1 MFQIP
6 LVRKTQ
12 EMKLIQKLSN
22 SVLVKPNNLV
32 SFASILAV
40 IGPVVILSGGIWDAI
55 SHIQKEPELFWTI
68 QHISVYTGVSMV
80 TCAGIIGAILLL
92 RKNVNGILKRGIQ
105 LVIIGSIIQLVS
117 GFGDSLSHE
126 VYGIDGLLSWSHQ
139 PLEFGIVLA
148 ALGGFLIMKSRQH
161 TKLGIF
167 LPFSIIA
174 LLLLASWL
182 GFNAFLIFGHVVQCI
197 PIYDIFSSGCAI
209 L

>member
-1 MFQIP
+1 
-6 LVRKTQ
+6 
-12 EMKLIQKLSN
+12 MKLIQKLSN

-32 SFASILAV
+32 FFTSILAV

-68 QHISVYTGVSMV
+68 QHISVYAGVSMI
-80 TCAGIIGAILLL
+80 TCAGIIGGTLLL
-92 RKNVNGILKRGIQ
+92 RKNANGILKRGIQ
-105 LVIIGSIIQLVS
+105 LVIIGSVIQLVS

-148 ALGGFLIMKSRQH
+148 AFGGFLIMKSRQH

-174 LLLLASWL
+174 LLLLTGWL
-182 GFNAFLIFGHVVQCI
+182 GFNVFLIFGHVIQCI

>member
-1 MFQIP
+1 
-6 LVRKTQ
+6 
-12 EMKLIQKLSN
+12 MKLIQKLSN
-22 SVLVKPNNLV
+22 SALVKPNNMV

-55 SHIQKEPELFWTI
+55 SHIQREPELFWTI

-80 TCAGIIGAILLL
+80 TFAGIIGAILLV

-105 LVIIGSIIQLVS
+105 FVIAGSIIQLVS

-167 LPFSIIA
+167 LPFSIA
-174 LLLLASWL
+174 TLLLLAGWL
-182 GFNAFLIFGHVVQCI
+182 AFNAFLIFGHVIQCI

>member
-1 MFQIP
+1 M
-6 LVRKTQ
+6 R
-12 EMKLIQKLSN
+12 LIQKLSN
-22 SVLVKPNNLV
+22 SALAKPNNLV
-32 SFASILAV
+32 SIASVLAV
-40 IGPVVILSGGIWDAI
+40 IGPVIILSGGVWDAI
-55 SHIQKEPELFWTI
+55 SHLQREPELFWTI

-80 TCAGIIGAILLL
+80 TSAGIIGIILLL
-92 RKNVNGILKRGIQ
+92 KNSVKGILKKGIQ

-126 VYGIDGLLSWSHQ
+126 VYGIDGLISWSHQ

-161 TKLGIF
+161 TKLKIF

-174 LLLLASWL
+174 LLLLTSWL
-182 GFNAFLIFGHVVQCI
+182 GFNVFLIFGHVIQCI
-197 PIYDIFSSGCAI
+197 PIYDIFSSGCSI